1 MLFINETYQSC
12 FFLFCL
18 TMKKIKIFSKQSKI
32 NLLEKS
38 RGIKKTLTSSASDRI
53 TTHFTFEAMRK
64 PSRFF
69 SRSQTRKLVLDQ
81 SGMRPDKPLY
91 NLDLTNTDREPKQT
105 KNSARN
111 MTKYNLSDGNYRYVW
126 KLSIHELFLASNLEQ
141 FGKLQITLL
150 WLQVY
155 FCTRCP

>member
-1 MLFINETYQSC
+1 MLFINETYQSF

-69 SRSQTRKLVLDQ
+69 SRSQTRKLVLIRVVCGPISLCITLISLTQ
-81 SGMRPDKPLY
+81 IGNPNKQKTLPGIWQNITLVMATIGMY
-91 NLDLTNTDREPKQT
+91 
-105 KNSARN
+105 
-111 MTKYNLSDGNYRYVW
+111 GNYPFT
-126 KLSIHELFLASNLEQ
+126 S
-141 FGKLQITLL
+141 
-150 WLQVY
+150 Y
-155 FCTRCP
+155 FWPVIWSSLGNSR

>member
-1 MLFINETYQSC
+1 MLFINETYQSF

-105 KNSARN
+105 KNSARITLV
-111 MTKYNLSDGNYRYVW
+111 MATIGMYGNYPFT
-126 KLSIHELFLASNLEQ
+126 S
-141 FGKLQITLL
+141 
-150 WLQVY
+150 Y
-155 FCTRCP
+155 FWPVIWSSLGNSR